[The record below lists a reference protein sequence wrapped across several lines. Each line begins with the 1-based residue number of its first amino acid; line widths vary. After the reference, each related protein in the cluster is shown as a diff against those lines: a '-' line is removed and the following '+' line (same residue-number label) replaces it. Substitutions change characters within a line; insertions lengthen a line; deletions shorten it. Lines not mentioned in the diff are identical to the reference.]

1 MYLRPRNV
9 PSTIPRLFQG
19 LISRL
24 PQGLI
29 SRTPAQEEQGSR
41 VWGIA
46 GQVEH
51 RLCQLNT
58 PWVDRTQLGYVH
70 NVRWTNTATRCA
82 QNSTMCP
89 KMGRSANVVPKTQRC
104 ARRRT
109 LCHEPTN
116 QAQEGPTDPST
127 ASYRRACF
135 WGWFWE
141 NLGMAR
147 DYRPALR
154 DRAFLLPPD
163 MRDWLPEDH
172 F

>member
-1 MYLRPRNV
+1 MRVLDTSKNRTDDRLATTLSFERSTNSQLREV
-9 PSTIPRLFQG
+9 SSTPRLTDK
-19 LISRL
+19 LR
-24 PQGLI
+24 
-29 SRTPAQEEQGSR
+29 
-41 VWGIA
+41 
-46 GQVEH
+46 
-51 RLCQLNT
+51 
-58 PWVDRTQLGYVH
+58 
-70 NVRWTNTATRCA
+70 
-82 QNSTMCP
+82 TMCP
-89 KMGRSANVVPKTQRC
+89 KPDRLANPCARSAAMCPKTGRSANVVPKMQRC

-116 QAQEGPTDPST
+116 QAQEGPTDPSR

-147 DYRPALR
+147 DYRPALHG
-154 DRAFLLPPD
+154 RAFLLPLD